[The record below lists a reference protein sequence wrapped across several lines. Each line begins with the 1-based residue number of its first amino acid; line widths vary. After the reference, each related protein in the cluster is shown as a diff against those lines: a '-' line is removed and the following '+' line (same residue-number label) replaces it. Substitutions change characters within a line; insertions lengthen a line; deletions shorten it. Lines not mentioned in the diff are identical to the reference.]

1 MIQNIKD
8 NLNILILFSAPLF
21 AFLWHLEN
29 NHLPMS
35 DAVGYLES
43 AYVISKH
50 LLNGDLIEFIISIFN
65 ERSWRPVIFQLF
77 IVPFLVITNGDLL
90 NSVLLTH
97 VLFVSLSVF
106 FTYKIF
112 LKFSNK
118 YISSLCASIICLSV
132 DIFFGGDSFTLF
144 AEISFIP
151 FLLAT
156 FYYLSD
162 PKLFQNKRKSNL
174 FALFFTLTL
183 LSRPV
188 EGFLFLVTSLIFILF
203 YQHREYLSY
212 NEIFKGLTYPVFFAW
227 LLFLS
232 RLVPDVSSSVLKIDP
247 PHSYEIF
254 FLIFCVISITLF
266 FLLLINFILKRNFSL
281 KKNNKVQ
288 NFFFSKVML
297 YSSFVLWFWYTPRFG
312 SLYGWVYETSIGN
325 QFQHQKDN
333 SYEFIELINRAFA
346 SHGVLIIYI
355 LLFLFTISILVSLK
369 NNKKTILNI
378 FRDFNIL
385 ILTAIPMPLILYFT
399 TFQVTYRK
407 IAPVI
412 TLLLILFLINI
423 ISNYKIKKLS
433 NIFLISI
440 FFIQILFVY
449 KNIYSSDINDKWMN
463 QVKDKNLEYILG
475 TQFPIPINS
484 LNNPHESLVNF
495 LSKEAT
501 VKNLNSIALVMDDS
515 AYPVEPYLAKFLCK
529 IKSLHC
535 SFSSPKQFKYGNIDY
550 LDSNDALLIIHSY
563 SDVDNNS
570 NKNID
575 LAKKKIVQSEK
586 RSSPSELYSYYM
598 QYLYLENNL
607 SIHNINKV
615 ECYSFYKEYK
625 ACLLI
630 KD

>member
-1 MIQNIKD
+1 
-8 NLNILILFSAPLF
+8 
-21 AFLWHLEN
+21 
-29 NHLPMS
+29 
-35 DAVGYLES
+35 
-43 AYVISKH
+43 
-50 LLNGDLIEFIISIFN
+50 
-65 ERSWRPVIFQLF
+65 
-77 IVPFLVITNGDLL
+77 
-90 NSVLLTH
+90 
-97 VLFVSLSVF
+97 
-106 FTYKIF
+106 
-112 LKFSNK
+112 
-118 YISSLCASIICLSV
+118 
-132 DIFFGGDSFTLF
+132 
-144 AEISFIP
+144 
-151 FLLAT
+151 
-156 FYYLSD
+156 
-162 PKLFQNKRKSNL
+162 
-174 FALFFTLTL
+174 
-183 LSRPV
+183 
-188 EGFLFLVTSLIFILF
+188 
-203 YQHREYLSY
+203 
-212 NEIFKGLTYPVFFAW
+212 
-227 LLFLS
+227 
-232 RLVPDVSSSVLKIDP
+232 
-247 PHSYEIF
+247 
-254 FLIFCVISITLF
+254 
-266 FLLLINFILKRNFSL
+266 
-281 KKNNKVQ
+281 
-288 NFFFSKVML
+288 ML